1 MTTAEVPSVGDLL
14 AERYRLEEHVGGAN
28 GYRQL
33 WRGVDV
39 LLHRSV
45 AVVLRSPGGED
56 AAPTMTAAVAAS
68 RAHVDSMVDV
78 YDAVDEGRFAY
89 VVREWVNGS
98 SLRGVLEQHHL
109 DPVHALELVASVAD
123 AVAALHDG
131 EVTHADLHPGTIL
144 LSEDDR
150 VMVTEPRNEPGNT
163 PVEDVRALGAT
174 LYACLTG
181 TWPRVVPAENTGL
194 ADAATDEWGRVLD
207 ADKVVPGLPAALAK
221 LTADLLDHSQT
232 PPSAAELAVDLR
244 RLAETGGAEEPAA
257 AAATPTSVLGAISLG
272 SINLG
277 RRGGSAD
284 SPPAGMKRL
293 AMVAAAIAAVIFA
306 GVVTSAVVFGNEEDD
321 PTGAQSQV
329 TGEDTGADAAESEGG
344 TTDPV
349 APTEVP
355 LTADSIRVVDPPDG
369 DRDQTEGV
377 ENVIDDNASTGWTTN
392 TYRGDANFGNLKPGM
407 GILIDLGE
415 AREVASVRVQMTSAG
430 ASVGL
435 LGGAEDPGDS
445 SEGDQAIVDGFT
457 VLADQVPDA
466 DTNIELKADGEAVRY
481 LVVWV
486 TELPTVSDGY
496 KLTISDINVFAR

>member
-98 SLRGVLEQHHL
+98 SLRGVLEKQQL
-109 DPVHALELVASVAD
+109 ESAHALELVASVAD
-123 AVAALHDG
+123 AVAALHEG
-131 EVTHADLHPGTIL
+131 GVTHADLHPGTIL

-163 PVEDVRALGAT
+163 QVEDVRALGAT
-174 LYACLTG
+174 LYACLTS

-207 ADKVVPGLPAALAK
+207 ADKVVPGIPSALAK

-244 RLAETGGAEEPAA
+244 RLAETGGAEPAAPAA
-257 AAATPTSVLGAISLG
+257 APTSVLSA
-272 SINLG
+272 INLG
-277 RRGGSAD
+277 RRGGNAAD
-284 SPPAGMKRL
+284 APPVGMKRL
-293 AMVAAAIAAVIFA
+293 AVVAAVIAAVIFA
-306 GVVTSAVVFGNEEDD
+306 GVVTSAVVFGGGDD
-321 PTGAQSQV
+321 PAGAEGDQV
-329 TGEDTGADAAESEGG
+329 TGEDTGADTSDSEGE
-344 TTDPV
+344 TTDSA
-349 APTEVP
+349 APTEVE
-355 LTADSIRVVDPPDG
+355 LTSDSIRVVDPPDG
-369 DRDQTEGV
+369 DRDQSEGV

-392 TYRGDANFGNLKPGM
+392 TYYNNPAFGNLKPGM

-415 AREVASVRVQMTSAG
+415 AKEVASVRVQMTSAG
-430 ASVGL
+430 ATVGL
-435 LGGAEDPGDS
+435 LGGTEDPGDS
-445 SEGDQAIVDGFT
+445 SEGDQAIVDDFT
-457 VLADQVPDA
+457 QLADQVPDA
-466 DTNIELKADGEAVRY
+466 DTNIELKAGGEAVRY
-481 LVVWV
+481 IVVWV
-486 TELPTVSDGY
+486 TELPTVADGY

>member
-98 SLRGVLEQHHL
+98 SLRGVLEQQRL
-109 DPVHALELVASVAD
+109 DPAHALELVASVAD
-123 AVAALHDG
+123 AVAALHEG
-131 EVTHADLHPGTIL
+131 GVTHADLHPGTIL

-163 PVEDVRALGAT
+163 QVEDVRALGAT

-207 ADKVVPGLPAALAK
+207 ADKVVPGLPAALSK
-221 LTADLLDHSQT
+221 LTADLLDHTQT

-244 RLAETGGAEEPAA
+244 RLAETGGAGPAA
-257 AAATPTSVLGAISLG
+257 AAAAESAPTSVLGAISF
-272 SINLG
+272 G
-277 RRGGSAD
+277 RRSGGAAAD

-293 AMVAAAIAAVIFA
+293 AVVAAVIAAVIFA
-306 GVVTSAVVFGNEEDD
+306 GVVTSAVVFGGGED
-321 PTGAQSQV
+321 PAGAEDQV
-329 TGEDTGADAAESEGG
+329 TGEDTGAEPSNTEGESPES
-344 TTDPV
+344 V
-349 APTEVP
+349 APTEVA
-355 LTADSIRVVDPPDG
+355 LTADSVRVVDPPEG
-369 DRDQTEGV
+369 DRNQNEGV

-392 TYRGDANFGNLKPGM
+392 TYRGDPNFGNLKPGM

-415 AREVASVRVQMTSAG
+415 AREVSSVRVQMTSAG
-430 ASVGL
+430 ATVGL

-445 SEGDQAIVDGFT
+445 SEGDQAIVDGFS
-457 VLADQVPDA
+457 VLAEQVEDA
-466 DTNIELKADGEAVRY
+466 DTNIELKTGGEATRFI
-481 LVVWV
+481 VVWV
-486 TELPTVSDGY
+486 TELPQVSDGY

>member
-98 SLRGVLEQHHL
+98 SLRGVLERQQL
-109 DPVHALELVASVAD
+109 ESAHALELVASVAD
-123 AVAALHDG
+123 AVAALHEG
-131 EVTHADLHPGTIL
+131 GVTHADLHPGTIL

-163 PVEDVRALGAT
+163 QIEDVRALGAT
-174 LYACLTG
+174 LYACLTS

-207 ADKVVPGLPAALAK
+207 ADKVVPGLPASLAK

-244 RLAETGGAEEPAA
+244 RLAETGGVEPTAA
-257 AAATPTSVLGAISLG
+257 IAAPTSVLGAIT
-272 SINLG
+272 LG
-277 RRGGSAD
+277 RRGGGAAAD
-284 SPPAGMKRL
+284 APPAGMKRL
-293 AMVAAAIAAVIFA
+293 AVVAAVVAAVIFA
-306 GVVTSAVVFGNEEDD
+306 GVVTSAVVFGGGED
-321 PTGAQSQV
+321 PAGAEDQV
-329 TGEDTGADAAESEGG
+329 TGEDTGTDTTSGAEGE
-344 TTDPV
+344 TTDTA
-349 APTEVP
+349 APTEVA
-355 LTADSIRVVDPPDG
+355 LTADSIRVVDPPTG
-369 DRDQTEGV
+369 DRNQSEGV

-415 AREVASVRVQMTSAG
+415 AKEVASVRVQMTSAG
-430 ASVGL
+430 ATVGL

-445 SEGDQAIVDGFT
+445 SEGDQAIVDGFS

-466 DTNIELKADGEAVRY
+466 DTNIELKAGGETVRY
-481 LVVWV
+481 IVVWV
-486 TELPTVSDGY
+486 TELPAVSDGY

>member
-98 SLRGVLEQHHL
+98 SLRGVLERQTL
-109 DPVHALELVASVAD
+109 ESAHALELVASVAD
-123 AVAALHDG
+123 AIAALHEG
-131 EVTHADLHPGTIL
+131 GVTHADLHPGTIL

-163 PVEDVRALGAT
+163 AVEDVRALGAT

-194 ADAATDEWGRVLD
+194 PDAATDEWGRVLD
-207 ADKVVPGLPAALAK
+207 ADKVVPGLPGALTK

-232 PPSAAELAVDLR
+232 PPSAAELAVELR
-244 RLAETGGAEEPAA
+244 RLAETGGAEPAA
-257 AAATPTSVLGAISLG
+257 AESATPTSVLGAISLG
-272 SINLG
+272 
-277 RRGGSAD
+277 RRLSGGTSAD
-284 SPPAGMKRL
+284 APPIGMKRL
-293 AMVAAAIAAVIFA
+293 AVVAAVIAAVIFA
-306 GVVTSAVVFGNEEDD
+306 GVVTSAIVFGGGDD
-321 PTGAQSQV
+321 PAGAEDQV
-329 TGEDTGADAAESEGG
+329 TGEDTGADTSDSEGE
-344 TTDPV
+344 TTDTA
-349 APTEVP
+349 APTEVE
-355 LTADSIRVVDPPDG
+355 LTADSVRVVDPPSG
-369 DRDQTEGV
+369 DRNQNEGV

-392 TYRGDANFGNLKPGM
+392 TYRGDPNFGNLKPGM

-415 AREVASVRVQMTSAG
+415 AREVSSVRVQMTSAG
-430 ASVGL
+430 ATVGL
-435 LGGAEDPGDS
+435 LGGDEDPGDS
-445 SEGDQAIVDGFT
+445 SDGDQAIVDGFT
-457 VLADQVPDA
+457 VLADQVEDA
-466 DTNIELKADGEAVRY
+466 DTNIELKTDGEATRFI
-481 LVVWV
+481 VVWV
-486 TELPTVSDGY
+486 TELPPVSDGY

>member
-98 SLRGVLEQHHL
+98 SLRGVLEKQTL
-109 DPVHALELVASVAD
+109 ESAHALELVASVAD
-123 AVAALHDG
+123 AVAALHEG
-131 EVTHADLHPGTIL
+131 GVTHADLHPGTIL

-163 PVEDVRALGAT
+163 QVEDVRALGAT

-194 ADAATDEWGRVLD
+194 ADAAHDEWGRVLD
-207 ADKVVPGLPAALAK
+207 VDKVVPGLPAALTK
-221 LTADLLDHSQT
+221 LTADLLDHAQT

-244 RLAETGGAEEPAA
+244 RLAETGGAEPAAA

-272 SINLG
+272 RLG
-277 RRGGSAD
+277 GGGSAD

-293 AMVAAAIAAVIFA
+293 AVVAAVIAAVIFA
-306 GVVTSAVVFGNEEDD
+306 GVVTSAVVFGDDDD
-321 PTGAQSQV
+321 PAGAEPQV
-329 TGEDTGADAAESEGG
+329 TGEDTGADTSDAAGE
-344 TTDPV
+344 TPATA
-349 APTEVP
+349 APTEVA

-377 ENVIDDNASTGWTTN
+377 ENVVDDNASTGWTTN

-415 AREVASVRVQMTSAG
+415 EREVASVRVQMTSAG
-430 ASVGL
+430 ATVGL

-445 SEGDQAIVDGFT
+445 SEGDQAIVDGFS
-457 VLADQVPDA
+457 VLAEQVPDA
-466 DTNIELKADGEAVRY
+466 DTNIELKASGETVRY
-481 LVVWV
+481 IVVWV

>member
-45 AVVLRSPGGED
+45 AVVLRSPGGDD

-98 SLRGVLEQHHL
+98 SLRSVLERRTL
-109 DPVHALELVASVAD
+109 ESAHALELVASVAD
-123 AVAALHDG
+123 AVAALHEG
-131 EVTHADLHPGTIL
+131 GVTHADLHPGTIL

-194 ADAATDEWGRVLD
+194 ADAATDEWGAV
-207 ADKVVPGLPAALAK
+207 LPAAQVAPGTPAALSK

-232 PPSAAELAVDLR
+232 PPSAAELAVELR
-244 RLAETGGAEEPAA
+244 RLAESGGDEPAA
-257 AAATPTSVLGAISLG
+257 AESRPTSVLG

-277 RRGGSAD
+277 RRSAD
-284 SPPAGMKRL
+284 APPAGMKRL
-293 AMVAAAIAAVIFA
+293 AVIAAVAA
-306 GVVTSAVVFGNEEDD
+306 GVILAGVITSAVVFGGGDD
-321 PTGAQSQV
+321 PAGAEDQV
-329 TGEDTGADAAESEGG
+329 TGEDTGAEPSAEETS
-344 TTDPV
+344 V
-349 APTEVP
+349 AAPTEAELSP
-355 LTADSIRVVDPPDG
+355 DALRVVDPPDG
-369 DRDQTEGV
+369 DRDQG
-377 ENVIDDNASTGWTTN
+377 ENVEAVIDGNASTGWTTN
-392 TYRGDANFGNLKPGM
+392 TYYNDPGFGNLKPGM

-430 ASVGL
+430 ATVGL
-435 LGGAEDPGDS
+435 LAGDEDPGDS
-445 SEGDQAIVDGFT
+445 SEGDQAIVDNFT
-457 VLADQVPDA
+457 VLAEPVEDA
-466 DTNIELKADGEAVRY
+466 DTNIELQAGGEATRFI
-481 LVVWV
+481 VVWV
-486 TELPTVSDGY
+486 TELPPVSDGY
-496 KLTISDINVFAR
+496 KLTISDINVFVR

>member
-98 SLRGVLEQHHL
+98 SLRGVLERQRL
-109 DPVHALELVASVAD
+109 ESAHALELVASVAD
-123 AVAALHDG
+123 AVAALHEG
-131 EVTHADLHPGTIL
+131 GVTHADLHPGTIL

-163 PVEDVRALGAT
+163 QVEDVRALGAT
-174 LYACLTG
+174 LYACLTS

-244 RLAETGGAEEPAA
+244 RLAETGGAEPTAA
-257 AAATPTSVLGAISLG
+257 IAAPTSVLGAISLG
-272 SINLG
+272 
-277 RRGGSAD
+277 RRGGTAAD
-284 SPPAGMKRL
+284 APPVGMKRL
-293 AMVAAAIAAVIFA
+293 AVVAAIVAAVIFA
-306 GVVTSAVVFGNEEDD
+306 GVVTSAVVFGGGDD
-321 PTGAQSQV
+321 PAGAEDQV
-329 TGEDTGADAAESEGG
+329 TGEDTGAGTSDAEGDGDGETTES
-344 TTDPV
+344 T
-349 APTEVP
+349 APTEVA
-355 LTADSIRVVDPPDG
+355 LTADSIRVVDPPTG
-369 DRDQTEGV
+369 DRNQSEGV

-415 AREVASVRVQMTSAG
+415 AREVSSVRVQMTSAG
-430 ASVGL
+430 ATVGL
-435 LGGAEDPGDS
+435 LGGDEDPGDS

-466 DTNIELKADGEAVRY
+466 DTNIELKSDGAAVRY
-481 LVVWV
+481 IVVWV

>member
-98 SLRGVLEQHHL
+98 SLRGVLEKHHL
-109 DPVHALELVASVAD
+109 DPAHALELVASVAD
-123 AVAALHDG
+123 AVAALHEG
-131 EVTHADLHPGTIL
+131 GVTHADLHPGTIL

-194 ADAATDEWGRVLD
+194 PDAATDEWGRVLD
-207 ADKVVPGLPAALAK
+207 VDKVVPGLPAAIAK

-244 RLAETGGAEEPAA
+244 RLAETGGAEPAA

-272 SINLG
+272 
-277 RRGGSAD
+277 RRSSGGGSAD
-284 SPPAGMKRL
+284 APPAGMKRL
-293 AMVAAAIAAVIFA
+293 AVVAAVIAAVIFA
-306 GVVTSAVVFGNEEDD
+306 GVVTSAVVFGGDDD
-321 PTGAQSQV
+321 PVGAEDRV
-329 TGEDTGADAAESEGG
+329 TGEDTGADTSDAAEESP
-344 TTDPV
+344 DAA
-349 APTEVP
+349 APTEVA
-355 LTADSIRVVDPPDG
+355 LTGDSVRVVDPPDG

-415 AREVASVRVQMTSAG
+415 EQEVASVRVQMTSAG
-430 ASVGL
+430 ATVGL

-445 SEGDQAIVDGFT
+445 SDGDQAIVDDFA
-457 VLADQVPDA
+457 VLAEQVPDA
-466 DTNIELKADGEAVRY
+466 DTNIELKASGEKVRY
-481 LVVWV
+481 IVVWV
-486 TELPTVSDGY
+486 TELPQVSDGY
-496 KLTISDINVFAR
+496 KITISDINVFVR

>member
-98 SLRGVLEQHHL
+98 SLRGVLERQTL
-109 DPVHALELVASVAD
+109 ESAHALELVASVAD
-123 AVAALHDG
+123 AIAALHEG
-131 EVTHADLHPGTIL
+131 GVTHADLHPGSIL

-194 ADAATDEWGRVLD
+194 ADAATDEWGAVLD
-207 ADKVVPGLPAALAK
+207 AATVVPGLPSGISK

-244 RLAETGGAEEPAA
+244 RLAETGGNEPVQS
-257 AAATPTSVLGAISLG
+257 TPTSVLGAI
-272 SINLG
+272 NLG
-277 RRGGSAD
+277 RRGGAD
-284 SPPAGMKRL
+284 SPPKGMKRL
-293 AMVAAAIAAVIFA
+293 AVVAAAIAAVIFA
-306 GVVTSAVVFGNEEDD
+306 GVVTSALVFDGGDD
-321 PTGAQSQV
+321 PAEAEEQV
-329 TGEDTGADAAESEGG
+329 TGADTGSEPADTE
-344 TTDPV
+344 TDV
-349 APTEVP
+349 AAPTEVE
-355 LTADSIRVVDPPDG
+355 LKADDIRVVDPPDG
-369 DRDQTEGV
+369 DRDQGEGV
-377 ENVIDDNASTGWTTN
+377 DAVLDGNASTGWSTS
-392 TYRGDANFGNLKPGM
+392 TYRGDAAFGNLKPGM

-430 ASVGL
+430 ATIGL
-435 LGGAEDPGDS
+435 LAGDEDPGDS
-445 SEGDQAIVDGFT
+445 SEGDQAIVDDFS
-457 VLADQVPDA
+457 VLAEPVEDA
-466 DTNIELKADGEAVRY
+466 DTNIELQAGGQATRFV
-481 LVVWV
+481 VVWI
-486 TELPTVSDGY
+486 TELPEVSDGY
-496 KLTISDINVFAR
+496 KITISDINVFVR

>member
-98 SLRGVLEQHHL
+98 SLRGVLERQTL
-109 DPVHALELVASVAD
+109 ESVHALELVASVAD
-123 AVAALHDG
+123 AIAALHEG
-131 EVTHADLHPGTIL
+131 GVTHADLHPGTIL

-181 TWPRVVPAENTGL
+181 TWPRVVAAENTGL
-194 ADAATDEWGRVLD
+194 PDAATDEWGAVL
-207 ADKVVPGLPAALAK
+207 AAATVVPAIPAALSK
-221 LTADLLDHSQT
+221 LTADLLDHAQT

-244 RLAETGGAEEPAA
+244 RLAETGGAEPAA
-257 AAATPTSVLGAISLG
+257 ASHTPTSVLGALS
-272 SINLG
+272 LG
-277 RRGGSAD
+277 RRSTSAD
-284 SPPAGMKRL
+284 APPVGMKRL
-293 AMVAAAIAAVIFA
+293 AVVAAVIAAVIFA
-306 GVVTSAVVFGNEEDD
+306 GVVTSAVIFGGGDDSAGAED
-321 PTGAQSQV
+321 QV
-329 TGEDTGADAAESEGG
+329 TGADTGADDTAASDETS
-344 TTDPV
+344 DAA
-349 APTEVP
+349 APTEVE
-355 LTADSIRVVDPPDG
+355 LTPDSIRVVDPPDG
-369 DRDQTEGV
+369 DRDQSEGV

-392 TYRGDANFGNLKPGM
+392 TYYRDPRFGNLKPGM

-415 AREVASVRVQMTSAG
+415 AQEVASVRVQMTSAG
-430 ASVGL
+430 ATVGL
-435 LGGAEDPGDS
+435 LSGDEDPGDS
-445 SEGDQAIVDGFT
+445 SEGDQAIVDGFS
-457 VLADQVPDA
+457 VLAEPVADA
-466 DTNIELKADGEAVRY
+466 DTNIELKPSGEATRY
-481 LVVWV
+481 IVVWV
-486 TELPTVSDGY
+486 TELPAVADGY
-496 KLTISDINVFAR
+496 KLTISDINVFVR

>member
-98 SLRGVLEQHHL
+98 SLRGVLERHHL

-194 ADAATDEWGRVLD
+194 PDAATDEWGAVLP
-207 ADKVVPGLPAALAK
+207 ADQVVPGIPAALSK

-232 PPSAAELAVDLR
+232 PPSAAELAVELR
-244 RLAETGGAEEPAA
+244 RLAETGGNGPAA
-257 AAATPTSVLGAISLG
+257 AHTPTSVLGSISLG
-272 SINLG
+272 
-277 RRGGSAD
+277 RRSAD
-284 SPPAGMKRL
+284 APPAGMKRL
-293 AMVAAAIAAVIFA
+293 AVIASVVAGVLFA
-306 GVVTSAVVFGNEEDD
+306 GVVTSAIAFGGNGGGGDDD
-321 PTGAQSQV
+321 PTGSENSQA
-329 TGEDTGADAAESEGG
+329 TGADTGEPSGEDSSV
-344 TTDPV
+344 T
-349 APTEVP
+349 APTEAE
-355 LTADSIRVVDPPDG
+355 LSADAIRVVDPPDG
-369 DRDQTEGV
+369 ERNQGEGV
-377 ENVIDDNASTGWTTN
+377 EAVIDGNASTGWSTD
-392 TYRGDANFGNLKPGM
+392 TYRGDPNFGNLKPGM

-415 AREVASVRVQMTSAG
+415 AREIASVRVQMTSAG
-430 ASVGL
+430 ATIGL
-435 LGGAEDPGDS
+435 LGGDEDPGDS
-445 SEGDQAIVDGFT
+445 SEGDQAIVDGFS
-457 VLADQVPDA
+457 VLAEQVEDA
-466 DTNIELKADGEAVRY
+466 DTNIELQADGATARY
-481 LVVWV
+481 VVVWI
-486 TELPTVSDGY
+486 TELPESNGGY
-496 KLTISDINVFAR
+496 KITISDINVFVR

>member
-98 SLRGVLEQHHL
+98 SLRGVLERQTL
-109 DPVHALELVASVAD
+109 ESAHALELVASVAD
-123 AVAALHDG
+123 AIAALHEG
-131 EVTHADLHPGTIL
+131 GVTHADLHPGSIL

-194 ADAATDEWGRVLD
+194 ADAATDEWGAVLD
-207 ADKVVPGLPAALAK
+207 AATVVPGLPAGISK

-244 RLAETGGAEEPAA
+244 RLAETGGNEPVAHS
-257 AAATPTSVLGAISLG
+257 TPTSVLGAISLG
-272 SINLG
+272 
-277 RRGGSAD
+277 RRGGGAD
-284 SPPAGMKRL
+284 SPPKGMKRL
-293 AMVAAAIAAVIFA
+293 AVVAAVIAAVIFA
-306 GVVTSAVVFGNEEDD
+306 GVVTSALVFDGGDD
-321 PTGAQSQV
+321 PAEAEDQV
-329 TGEDTGADAAESEGG
+329 TGADTGSEPADAESEIA
-344 TTDPV
+344 
-349 APTEVP
+349 APTEVD
-355 LTADSIRVVDPPDG
+355 LNADDIRVVDPPAG
-369 DRDQTEGV
+369 DRDQGEGV
-377 ENVIDDNASTGWTTN
+377 DAVLDGNASTGWSTS
-392 TYRGDANFGNLKPGM
+392 TYRGDAAFGNLKPGM

-430 ASVGL
+430 ATIGL
-435 LGGAEDPGDS
+435 LAGDEDPGDS
-445 SEGDQAIVDGFT
+445 SEGDQAIVDDFS
-457 VLADQVPDA
+457 VLAEPVEDA
-466 DTNIELKADGEAVRY
+466 DTNIELQAGGQATQFV
-481 LVVWV
+481 VVWI
-486 TELPTVSDGY
+486 TELPEVSDGY
-496 KLTISDINVFAR
+496 KITISDINVFVR

>member
-98 SLRGVLEQHHL
+98 SLRGVLEQQHL

-123 AVAALHDG
+123 AVAALHEG
-131 EVTHADLHPGTIL
+131 GVTHADLHPGSIL

-163 PVEDVRALGAT
+163 QIEDVRALGAT

-194 ADAATDEWGRVLD
+194 PDAATDEWGRVLD
-207 ADKVVPGLPAALAK
+207 ADKVVAGLPAALSK
-221 LTADLLDHSQT
+221 LTADLLDHSQS

-244 RLAETGGAEEPAA
+244 RLAETGGAEPAA
-257 AAATPTSVLGAISLG
+257 AVATPTSVLGGIS
-272 SINLG
+272 LG
-277 RRGGSAD
+277 RRGASSVAD
-284 SPPAGMKRL
+284 APPAGMKRL
-293 AMVAAAIAAVIFA
+293 AVVAAIIAAVIFA
-306 GVVTSAVVFGNEEDD
+306 GVVTSAVVFGGGDD
-321 PTGAQSQV
+321 PAGAEGQV
-329 TGEDTGADAAESEGG
+329 TGEDTGVDASDAEEE
-344 TTDPV
+344 TTDSA
-349 APTEVP
+349 APTEVA
-355 LTADSIRVVDPPDG
+355 LSAGSVRVVDPPGG
-369 DRDQTEGV
+369 DRTETEGV
-377 ENVIDDNASTGWTTN
+377 EDVIDDNASTGWTTN
-392 TYRGDANFGNLKPGM
+392 TYRGDGNFGNLKPGM

-415 AREVASVRVQMTSAG
+415 AREVSSVRVQMTSAG
-430 ASVGL
+430 ATVGL
-435 LGGAEDPGDS
+435 LGGDEDPGDS
-445 SEGDQAIVDGFT
+445 SDGDQAILDGFS
-457 VLADQVPDA
+457 VLADQVEDA
-466 DTNIELKADGEAVRY
+466 DTNIELKTDGEATRFI
-481 LVVWV
+481 VVWV
-486 TELPTVSDGY
+486 TELPPVSDGY

>member
-98 SLRGVLEQHHL
+98 SLRGVLERQTL
-109 DPVHALELVASVAD
+109 ESVHALELVASVAD
-123 AVAALHDG
+123 AVAALHEG
-131 EVTHADLHPGTIL
+131 GVTHADLHPGTIL

-194 ADAATDEWGRVLD
+194 ADAATDEWGAVLP
-207 ADKVVPGLPAALAK
+207 AATVVPGLPAALSK
-221 LTADLLDHSQT
+221 LTADLLDHAQT

-244 RLAETGGAEEPAA
+244 RLAETGGEAPAA
-257 AAATPTSVLGAISLG
+257 AAETPTSVLGSISLG
-272 SINLG
+272 
-277 RRGGSAD
+277 RRSAAD
-284 SPPAGMKRL
+284 APPAGMKRL
-293 AMVAAAIAAVIFA
+293 AVVASVIAGVIFA
-306 GVVTSAVVFGNEEDD
+306 GVVTSAIAFGGNGGDD
-321 PTGAQSQV
+321 EQPGAENQV
-329 TGEDTGADAAESEGG
+329 TGEDTGAEPSDEETSV
-344 TTDPV
+344 T
-349 APTEVP
+349 APTEVE

-369 DRDQTEGV
+369 ERNQGEGV
-377 ENVIDDNASTGWTTN
+377 EAVIDGNASTGWSTD
-392 TYRGDANFGNLKPGM
+392 TYRGDPNFGNLKPGM

-430 ASVGL
+430 ATVAL
-435 LGGAEDPGDS
+435 LGGDEDPGDS
-445 SEGDQAIVDGFT
+445 SEGDQAIVDGFS
-457 VLADQVPDA
+457 VLAEPVEDA
-466 DTNIELKADGEAVRY
+466 DTNVELQADGATARY
-481 LVVWV
+481 VVVWI
-486 TELPTVSDGY
+486 TELPESNGGY
-496 KLTISDINVFAR
+496 KITISDINVFVR

>member
-1 MTTAEVPSVGDLL
+1 MSSAEVPSVGDLL
-14 AERYRLEEHVGGAN
+14 AERYRLEEHVGGTN
-28 GYRQL
+28 GHRQL

-98 SLRGVLEQHHL
+98 SLRGVLEQQTL
-109 DPVHALELVASVAD
+109 ESAHALELVASVAD

-131 EVTHADLHPGTIL
+131 GVTHADLQPGSIL

-163 PVEDVRALGAT
+163 QVEDVRALGAT

-194 ADAATDEWGRVLD
+194 PDAATDEWGRVLD
-207 ADKVVPGLPAALAK
+207 AAKVVPGVPARLSQ
-221 LTADLLDHSQT
+221 LTADLLDHAQT
-232 PPSAAELAVDLR
+232 PPSAAELAVELR
-244 RLAETGGAEEPAA
+244 RLTETGGADPAPA
-257 AAATPTSVLGAISLG
+257 QATSILG

-277 RRGGSAD
+277 RRFTGDAAA
-284 SPPAGMKRL
+284 PPLGMKRL
-293 AMVAAAIAAVIFA
+293 AVVAAVIAAVIFA
-306 GVVTSAVVFGNEEDD
+306 GVVGSALVFGGGDD
-321 PTGAQSQV
+321 PAGAEDQI
-329 TGEDTGADAAESEGG
+329 TGEDTGGDGSEAEEP
-344 TTDPV
+344 DV
-349 APTEVP
+349 AAPTEAEI
-355 LTADSIRVVDPPDG
+355 TADDIRVVDPPDG
-369 DRDQTEGV
+369 DRDQGEGV
-377 ENVIDDNASTGWTTN
+377 EAVIDGNASTGWSTN
-392 TYRGDANFGNLKPGM
+392 TYYNDPGFGNLKPGM

-415 AREVASVRVQMTSAG
+415 AQEVASVRVQMTSAG
-430 ASVGL
+430 ATVGL
-435 LGGAEDPGDS
+435 LAGDEDPGDS

-457 VLADQVPDA
+457 ELAAPVADA
-466 DTNIELKADGEAVRY
+466 DTNIELQAGGQSARY
-481 LVVWV
+481 IVVWV
-486 TELPTVSDGY
+486 TELPASSGGY
-496 KLTISDINVFAR
+496 KLTISDINVFVR

>member
-98 SLRGVLEQHHL
+98 SLRGVLERHHL
-109 DPVHALELVASVAD
+109 DPAHALELVASVAD
-123 AVAALHDG
+123 AVAALHEG
-131 EVTHADLHPGTIL
+131 GVTHADLHPGTIL

-163 PVEDVRALGAT
+163 QVEDVRALGAT

-244 RLAETGGAEEPAA
+244 RLAETGGDEPAA
-257 AAATPTSVLGAISLG
+257 AAAPTSTSVLGSISLG
-272 SINLG
+272 
-277 RRGGSAD
+277 RRIGTSAD
-284 SPPAGMKRL
+284 APPAGMKRL
-293 AMVAAAIAAVIFA
+293 AVVAAVIAAVIFA
-306 GVVTSAVVFGNEEDD
+306 GVVTSAVVFGGEDD
-321 PTGAQSQV
+321 PAGAEGQV
-329 TGEDTGADAAESEGG
+329 TGEDTGSDATGSEEG
-344 TTDPV
+344 TTDTA
-349 APTEVP
+349 APTEVA

-369 DRDQTEGV
+369 DRDQGEGV

-392 TYRGDANFGNLKPGM
+392 TYYNDPSFGNLKPGM
-407 GILIDLGE
+407 GVLIDLGE

-430 ASVGL
+430 ATVGL
-435 LGGAEDPGDS
+435 LGGDEDPGDS
-445 SEGDQAIVDGFT
+445 SDGDQAIVDGFD
-457 VLADQVPDA
+457 VLAEPVEDA
-466 DTNIELKADGEAVRY
+466 DTNIELKTDGEATRFI
-481 LVVWV
+481 VVWV
-486 TELPTVSDGY
+486 TELPPVSDGY